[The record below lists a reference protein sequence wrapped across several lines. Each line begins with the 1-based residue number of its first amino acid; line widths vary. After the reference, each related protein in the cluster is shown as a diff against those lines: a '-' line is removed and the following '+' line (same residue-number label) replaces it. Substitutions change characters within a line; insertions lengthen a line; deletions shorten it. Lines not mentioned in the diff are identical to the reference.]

1 MLLNCNAAHSEGS
14 TNNMKVILT
23 QEIEKLG
30 AAHEV
35 VDVAEG
41 YARNFLVPRSL
52 AIPATKSALANLDNM
67 KKVGERREARLRGEA
82 EEQAKQ
88 FDGKTIVV
96 EAKTGEGG
104 RLFGSVS
111 AADIAAAIQ
120 AQLGVDVDRKKV
132 QLEESIRSAGEYSVA
147 VALHR
152 DVKPELKIQ
161 VGDLSAVPA
170 APATEAPASEAPA
183 AA

>member
-1 MLLNCNAAHSEGS
+1 
-14 TNNMKVILT
+14 MKVILT

-30 AAHEV
+30 GAHEI

-52 AIPATKSALANLDNM
+52 AIPATKSALANLDNL
-67 KKVGERREARLRGEA
+67 KKVGARREARLRGAA

-88 FDGKTIVV
+88 FEGKTLVI

-104 RLFGSVS
+104 RLFGSVTP
-111 AADIAAAIQ
+111 ADIAAALK
-120 AQLGVDVDRKKV
+120 AQLGVEIDRKQV
-132 QLEESIRSAGEYSVA
+132 HLDESIRSAGEYSVP

-152 DVKPELKIQ
+152 EVRPEIKIQ
-161 VGDLSAVPA
+161 VGTTA
-170 APATEAPASEAPA
+170 
-183 AA
+183 

>member
-1 MLLNCNAAHSEGS
+1 
-14 TNNMKVILT
+14 MKVILT

-30 AAHEV
+30 AAHEI

-88 FDGKTIVV
+88 FEGKTIVI

-104 RLFGSVS
+104 RLFGSVTPSDIIS
-111 AADIAAAIQ
+111 ALKS
-120 AQLGVDVDRKKV
+120 QLGVEVDRK
-132 QLEESIRSAGEYSVA
+132 QIHLEESIRTAGEYTVPIT
-147 VALHR
+147 LHR
-152 DVKPELKIQ
+152 DVKPEIKMQ
-161 VGDLSAVPA
+161 VGDLSQVPAKPAATEA
-170 APATEAPASEAPA
+170 APAEPA
-183 AA
+183 AE